1 MAGVAGLGATLPTGA
16 DEKSGENDQDQSLGH
31 HECHC
36 AGHAESTNSRIQRI
50 KSRACGFRNRERFR
64 NAIYCHCGGLDFLP
78 EGVEG
83 KWLPT

>member
-1 MAGVAGLGATLPTGA
+1 MKKVARTIKTNLWGIMNAIVLGMH
-16 DEKSGENDQDQSLGH
+16 N
-31 HECHC
+31 
-36 AGHAESTNSRIQRI
+36 GHAESTNSRIQRI